1 MKVYNLEQIKK
12 RIDIPEIIKHQEE
25 GFVLHTKGLANIPM
39 PGYLKHSEP
48 EGSYHIK
55 YGHIAGDNF
64 WVVKV
69 AGGPH
74 HLPIDGMM
82 IAINTTS
89 GQPQFLLQDQGYLTA
104 LRTAIAGLITAKYL
118 ASKEINAIGVIGT
131 GLQARMQVELLP
143 YLTDCKTVY
152 VWGRSDNK
160 LNLYKDEMT
169 QKGFNVS
176 VLHDVSTLAEEC
188 NVIIT
193 ATASDSA
200 ILKSSHIKPGTH
212 ITAVGADS
220 PGKLELEPELVSKSD
235 IIVVDSKSQCIDHGE
250 ISHAYKQ
257 KLITKSNLIEL
268 GEVINNPSLGRTDS
282 KQITIADLTG
292 LAVQDIQIVKSII
305 DFIDGG
311 HDE

>member
-12 RIDIPEIIKHQEE
+12 RINVPEIMQQQEQ
-25 GFVLHTKGLANIPM
+25 GFVLYTKGLANIPM

-55 YGHIAGDNF
+55 YGHISGDNF

-74 HLPIDGMM
+74 HLSINGMLV
-82 IAINTTS
+82 AINTAS

-104 LRTAIAGLITAKYL
+104 LRTAIAGLITVKYL
-118 ASKEINAIGVIGT
+118 ANKEIKAIGVIGT
-131 GLQARMQVELLP
+131 GVQARMQVELLP

-152 VWGRSDNK
+152 VWGRSDSK
-160 LNLYKDEMT
+160 LNIYKEEMT

-176 VLHDVSTLAEEC
+176 IVHDVSTLAKEC

-200 ILKSSHIKPGTH
+200 ILKSSYIKPGTH

-220 PGKLELEPELVSKSD
+220 PGKIELEPELVSKSD

-250 ISHAYKQ
+250 ISHAYNQ
-257 KLITKSNLIEL
+257 KLITKRKLIEL
-268 GEVINNPSLGRTDS
+268 GEVINNPSFGRTDS
-282 KQITIADLTG
+282 RQITIADLTG

-305 DFIDGG
+305 DVTD
-311 HDE
+311 